1 MYIVWKMINFSS
13 ETCNIVWCNILCI
26 YQWEKNHL
34 QTGYLVMMSRSVFVN
49 TLNFIKLM
57 EKLGFLCKAHGQLFI
72 CLEKIRYSFEKTI
85 LFFNYKNLWGF
96 GFLLQFCLY
105 HISSYSFWH
114 EFQVVAKNVSFAIIT
129 YRISFF
135 ILVFFSAV
143 FKKIKFERIK
153 SLSIGVV
160 QGAPGR
166 DGNPGAT
173 GPDGP
178 QGDPGP
184 VGESG
189 PTGNPGP
196 QV

>member
-1 MYIVWKMINFSS
+1 MNFKLLLKMFVCYCYIDF
-13 ETCNIVWCNILCI
+13 
-26 YQWEKNHL
+26 
-34 QTGYLVMMSRSVFVN
+34 
-49 TLNFIKLM
+49 
-57 EKLGFLCKAHGQLFI
+57 
-72 CLEKIRYSFEKTI
+72 
-85 LFFNYKNLWGF
+85 
-96 GFLLQFCLY
+96 
-105 HISSYSFWH
+105 
-114 EFQVVAKNVSFAIIT
+114 
-129 YRISFF
+129 FF
-135 ILVFFSAV
+135 IFGL
-143 FKKIKFERIK
+143 FKKVKFERIK